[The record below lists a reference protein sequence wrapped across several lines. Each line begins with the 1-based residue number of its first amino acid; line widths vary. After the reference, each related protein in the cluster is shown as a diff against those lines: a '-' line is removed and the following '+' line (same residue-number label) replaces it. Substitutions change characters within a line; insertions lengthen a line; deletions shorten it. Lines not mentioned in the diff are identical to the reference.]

1 MRNGLLL
8 SSLLLLATTLGAAA
22 PAPPDAVVRDATD
35 RVLKMVMAP
44 EFRGDERRAERRA
57 GMIQVVDQLFDW
69 QLMAQL
75 AAGRHWRGLSAEQQ
89 EEFVPV
95 FKELIV
101 SSYLGH
107 VESYEG
113 EQIAYQPAVA
123 DLDRGRGEVKV
134 VVATKAHGD
143 VDILYRL
150 YLKDG
155 EWRVRDVVV
164 IGVSLVSNYRTQ
176 LNDLMHRRS
185 FPEVMDLLR
194 KRIAEQRGNGEKAPL

>member
-1 MRNGLLL
+1 
-8 SSLLLLATTLGAAA
+8 SLLLLAATLATAA
-22 PAPPDAVVRDATD
+22 PAPPDAVVREATD
-35 RVLKMVMAP
+35 RVLKMVMDP

-75 AAGRHWRGLSAEQQ
+75 AMGRHWRGLTAEQQ
-89 EEFVPV
+89 AEFVPV

-113 EQIAYQPAVA
+113 EKIAYQPGVV
-123 DLDRGRGEVKV
+123 DMDKGRGEVKAV
-134 VVATKAHGD
+134 VSTNVRGD

-150 YLKDG
+150 YLKG
-155 EWRVRDVVV
+155 EEWQVRDVVV

-176 LNDLMHRRS
+176 LNDLMHRQN
-185 FPEVMDLLR
+185 FQEVMDLLR

>member
-1 MRNGLLL
+1 MKNSLLL
-8 SSLLLLATTLGAAA
+8 SSLLLLAATLGMAA
-22 PAPPDAVVRDATD
+22 PPPPDAVVRETTD

-44 EFRGDERRAERRA
+44 EFQGDERRAERRTE
-57 GMIQVVDQLFDW
+57 MIKVVDQLFDW

-75 AAGRHWRGLSAEQQ
+75 ALGRHWRGLKPAEQA
-89 EEFVPV
+89 EFVPV

-113 EQIAYQPAVA
+113 EKIVYQPAVA
-123 DLDRGRGEVKV
+123 DLDKGRGEVKI

-150 YLKDG
+150 YLKG
-155 EWRVRDVVV
+155 EEWQVRDVVV

-176 LNDLMHRRS
+176 LNDLMHRQS
-185 FPEVMDLLR
+185 FPEVMELLR
-194 KRIAEQRGNGEKAPL
+194 KRIAEQRSNGEKAPL

>member
-1 MRNGLLL
+1 MRNLLLL
-8 SSLLLLATTLGAAA
+8 SGLFLLIAVQGMSA
-22 PAPPDAVVRDATD
+22 PQPPDQVVREATD
-35 RVLKMVMAP
+35 KVLHMVMAP

-57 GMIQVVDQLFDW
+57 AMIQVVDQLFDW
-69 QLMAQL
+69 RLMAQL
-75 AAGRHWRGLSAEQQ
+75 SMGRHWRGLSAEQQ

-113 EQIAYQPAVA
+113 EKIDYQPAVA
-123 DLDRGRGEVKV
+123 DMEKGRGEVKV
-134 VVATKAHGD
+134 IVATNAHGN

-150 YLKDG
+150 YLKG
-155 EWRVRDVVV
+155 EEWQVRDVVV

-176 LNDLMHRRS
+176 LNDLMHRQG
-185 FPEVMDLLR
+185 FQEVMDLLR
-194 KRIAEQRGNGEKAPL
+194 KRIEEQHSNGEKAPL